1 MGAKKFAN
9 IHTMRCPLLYKP
21 LWPVCVPRWLQY
33 HDKDT
38 GNLMGTL
45 PLAVGMPVRL
55 TEHVD
60 RSEDKHLLRGTIG
73 FVHSWVWQP
82 GDPRP
87 SVVYVKFPDAAWQL
101 EGTEEPGLYPII
113 PRSSDWYLDKGRKVK
128 LLKVKR
134 TQLPLSPAYA
144 MTAHSSQGK
153 TLPAVLVDL
162 QVDKRVD
169 PTLATVALTRVRNR
183 EDVLIM
189 RPFAPWLYQ
198 RGPSSDG
205 PDLLLRKL
213 RGEEINWAAVRE
225 AKRPCATCQG
235 CQRVLAMDDF
245 EARQWELVRANK
257 TALCHACKEGKPI
270 LRKRKLEAESLQKYQ
285 CFGCDMYKIAEAFP
299 RAQLAQKDA
308 DALRECLK
316 CVQQKFAMDCCRCSS
331 TKLYTDFEPEMVTMP
346 PSGVVCLACQ
356 EEVRQQKQRQWSG
369 FFSCRSCGK
378 IFAGAVS
385 AGKGQGQ
392 RCLNC
397 ASHAPKQKGMQTCR
411 GCKRKFQEKPCTDGK
426 RLRNCPDCRKR

>member
-1 MGAKKFAN
+1 MCVRVF
-9 IHTMRCPLLYKP
+9 
-21 LWPVCVPRWLQY
+21 VCPRWLQY

-38 GNLMGTL
+38 GNLPGAL

-55 TEHVD
+55 TEHID

-73 FVHSWVWQP
+73 IVHSWVWNTN
-82 GDPRP
+82 DPRP
-87 SVVYVKFPDAAWQL
+87 SIVYVKFPDAAWQL
-101 EGTEEPGLYPII
+101 EGTEEPGLYPIL

-134 TQLPLSPAYA
+134 TQLPLTPAYA

-162 QVDKRVD
+162 QVDKKVD

-189 RPFAPWLYQ
+189 RPFASWLYQ
-198 RGPSSDG
+198 RGPTSDG

-213 RGEEINWAAVRE
+213 RGEEIDWAAVRE

-235 CQRVLAMDDF
+235 CQRVLAMDEYDSK
-245 EARQWELVRANK
+245 QWDLVRANK
-257 TALCHACKEGKPI
+257 TALCRICKEGKAI
-270 LRKRKLEAESLQKYQ
+270 SRKRRLEPESLQKYQ
-285 CFGCDMYKIAEAFP
+285 CFGCDTYKIAEAFP

-308 DALRECLK
+308 ETLRECLK

-346 PSGVVCLACQ
+346 PLGVVCLACQ
-356 EEVRQQKQRQWSG
+356 EEVRQQNRRQHPG
-369 FFSCRSCGK
+369 FFKCRACGK
-378 IFAGAVS
+378 IFGNPVAV
-385 AGKGQGQ
+385 GKERGQN
-392 RCLNC
+392 CLNC
-397 ASHAPKQKGMQTCR
+397 ASRAPWLKGVQTCR
-411 GCKRKFQEKPCTDGK
+411 GCKRKFEEKPVAGNK
-426 RLRNCPDCRKR
+426 RLRNCPDCRKK